1 MAASRAWSVRGR
13 DHLQREAGMSG
24 TIPIAVTSDT
34 FDAGPTAGVVAN
46 TKGGMFGAG
55 ANVAERV
62 ADVPVDKLRES
73 LRSVSTS
80 FLESLSDV
88 SAVGRFRLKEVTVK
102 VEVSAEGGIRLIGS
116 ASASAKGAIELKFVE
131 P

>member
-1 MAASRAWSVRGR
+1 
-13 DHLQREAGMSG
+13 MSG
-24 TIPIAVTSDT
+24 TIPIAVTEET
-34 FDAGPTAGVVAN
+34 FDTAPVAGDDDS
-46 TKGGMFGAG
+46 TKGVFGAG
-55 ANVAERV
+55 ADVAGRV
-62 ADVPVDKLRES
+62 ADVPVDRLRES

>member
-1 MAASRAWSVRGR
+1 
-13 DHLQREAGMSG
+13 MSG
-24 TIPIAVTSDT
+24 TIPIAVTSET
-34 FDAGPTAGVVAN
+34 FTASTASAN
-46 TKGGMFGAG
+46 SESTKAVFGSG
-55 ANVAERV
+55 AAVAERV
-62 ADVPVDKLRES
+62 AEVPIDKLRES
-73 LRSVSTS
+73 LRAVSTS